1 MGFWDFGLSDIIGPV
16 IGAAGDLFGGMM
28 QQGMSQDM
36 AREMMAFQERMSS
49 TAHQR
54 EVKDLR
60 EAGLNPILSAK
71 LGGASSPSGAM
82 GTAQNFVGDAVKTGL
97 ATALQTRAMNANI
110 EEIESRIAKTR
121 SETVNQ
127 ELRNAVDAKYLM
139 DQTGTN
145 LLASQIGV
153 DMTQQQLQHVK
164 AQTDFSYKA
173 IEKMN
178 KDMELTGAQIIQL
191 GKQGALTDED
201 ILNAKSR
208 RDIMKAMLPSAVAQG
223 MRGQIEQKFYGSPAG
238 QFATKAGMY
247 VKNSGLGEA
256 TNSARDLLFLLK

>member
-1 MGFWDFGLSDIIGPV
+1 MGFFDGMGGAIIG
-16 IGAAGDLFGGMM
+16 GLGSLFGGMM
-28 QQGMSQDM
+28 QQDASQDM

-82 GTAQNFVGDAVKTGL
+82 GTAVNFVGDAVKTGVS
-97 ATALQTRAMNANI
+97 TAMQAQALNASI
-110 EEIESRIAKTR
+110 EEIEARIAKTK

-127 ELRNAVDAKYLM
+127 EIRNAVDAKYLM
-139 DQTGTN
+139 EQTDTN
-145 LLASQIGV
+145 LLASKLGL
-153 DMTQQQLQHVK
+153 DMTQQQLQYVK
-164 AQTDFSYKA
+164 SQTDFSMKS
-173 IEKMN
+173 IEKMS

-208 RDIMKAMLPSAVAQG
+208 RDLMKAMLPSAVAQG
-223 MRGQIEQKFYGSPAG
+223 MRGGIEQEFYGSPAG
-238 QFATKAGMY
+238 RFATKAGMY